1 MTTSNRRTFALWG
14 SQKEKRERG
23 KILFEEIVVECFP
36 NLGKKT
42 YIQIQEVQRVPK
54 KMNPKRPTP
63 RHIIIKMSK
72 VKDEERILKAAREK
86 QLVTCNGTPIR
97 LPADIFGT
105 KFAGQK
111 GVAQYIQSAEKKK
124 KASNQD
130 YCAWKNYHSESKEK

>member
-1 MTTSNRRTFALWG
+1 M
-14 SQKEKRERG
+14 
-23 KILFEEIVVECFP
+23 
-36 NLGKKT
+36 GKKT

-124 KASNQD
+124 RLPTKITVPGKIIIQNQRR
-130 YCAWKNYHSESKEK
+130 NRVSKTSKS